1 VERSQALT
9 LQYDKVVFI
18 LEPSE
23 QAKAAIGKGVT
34 VVDYPD
40 GRLSVELAYRTFDK
54 VFQVDASALPP
65 PSSPTSSV
73 AVKQSGAAGAIS
85 ATLVSP
91 RPGELL

>member
-34 VVDYPD
+34 VVDDPD
-40 GRLSVELAYRTFDK
+40 GRSHGHVRRQGSGLGVHGQFSGRCFGSK
-54 VFQVDASALPP
+54 V
-65 PSSPTSSV
+65 
-73 AVKQSGAAGAIS
+73 
-85 ATLVSP
+85 
-91 RPGELL
+91 